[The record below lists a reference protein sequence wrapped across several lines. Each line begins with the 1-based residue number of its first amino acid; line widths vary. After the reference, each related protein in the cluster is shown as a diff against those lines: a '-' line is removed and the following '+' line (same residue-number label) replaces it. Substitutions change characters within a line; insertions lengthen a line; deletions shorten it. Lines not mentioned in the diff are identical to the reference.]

1 MNQGSDFQGIDPNI
15 TIAIVTSPH
24 LQPPK
29 TVILDVSIQAV
40 RG

>member
-1 MNQGSDFQGIDPNI
+1 MNQRSDFQVIDPDI
-15 TIAIVTSPH
+15 TIAIITSPH
-24 LQPPK
+24 LLPSK